1 MHIEWIIG
9 IVLFIIIISIQFSL
23 NLILKE
29 LKEIKNILKIKYKY
43 ERRE

>member
-9 IVLFIIIISIQFSL
+9 IILFIIIISIQLSL
-23 NLILKE
+23 NMILKE
-29 LKEIKNILKIKYKY
+29 LKEIKNILKTKYKW

>member
-1 MHIEWIIG
+1 MYIEWIVG

-29 LKEIKNILKIKYKY
+29 LREIKNILRIKYKY
-43 ERRE
+43 ERR

>member
-1 MHIEWIIG
+1 MYIEWIIG
-9 IVLFIIIISIQFSL
+9 IVLFIIIISIQLSL

-29 LKEIKNILKIKYKY
+29 LREIKNILKIKYKN

>member
-1 MHIEWIIG
+1 MYIEWIVG

-29 LKEIKNILKIKYKY
+29 LREIKNILRIKYKY